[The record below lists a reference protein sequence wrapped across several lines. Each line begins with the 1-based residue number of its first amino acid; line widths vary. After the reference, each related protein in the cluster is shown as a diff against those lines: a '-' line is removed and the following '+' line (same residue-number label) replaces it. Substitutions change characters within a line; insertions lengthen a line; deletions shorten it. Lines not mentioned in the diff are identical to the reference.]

1 MLEKKSG
8 RYSSEPLDQ
17 RSFFILENVVNA
29 DSIIEEESWL

>member
-17 RSFFILENVVNA
+17 RSFFILENVDDA
-29 DSIIEEESWL
+29 DLNIEEES

>member
-17 RSFFILENVVNA
+17 RSFFILENVDEA
-29 DSIIEEESWL
+29 DLKIEEMS